1 MSEDLENSI
10 DDINLDDFNFDDLIE
25 EAGISDGN
33 QEQNTSFNEMVDDTI
48 DLDVNFD
55 ETLTDDGLNQLSDID
70 VNNEIEGEKN
80 EPFFENSFD
89 EDLTVSLDEDFS
101 NSENITAEDTNFFED
116 EPGVLMD
123 ENIGSDETYA
133 SELQSETVFE
143 NEVLDE
149 NVFDDNKNVEFTD
162 NDTQSDDYSVNAN
175 VDGMVEEEVGFE
187 TQDVVADN
195 YLVEQTSG
203 DVDLP
208 EGFFEDRPE
217 ESEIAQEEFSSNE
230 INDDVH
236 NEYFDS
242 GEEEIIAP
250 SLEEDFGSASDMG
263 ILTSQNVGQLQ
274 WYSGNSDDKM
284 FEISKGF
291 ESGTFDADE
300 ECKTIHVNVGYDTYG
315 WEVQFSDGLVMNLRD
330 VREYQIRNGKL
341 PNSEGRIVF
350 AQSAL
355 MFSGVERIVIYENTK
370 YFSYGL

>member
-101 NSENITAEDTNFFED
+101 NPENIPAEDSNFFED
-116 EPGVLMD
+116 ESGVLMD
-123 ENIGSDETYA
+123 ENIGSDETYV

-149 NVFDDNKNVEFTD
+149 NVFDDNEIVEFTD
-162 NDTQSDDYSVNAN
+162 NDAQSDDYSVNAT

-187 TQDVVADN
+187 TQDVVEDN
-195 YLVEQTSG
+195 YLVEQTSD

-230 INDDVH
+230 VNDDVH

-284 FEISKGF
+284 LEISKGF

>member
-55 ETLTDDGLNQLSDID
+55 DTLTDDGLNQLSDED

-89 EDLTVSLDEDFS
+89 EDLTVSLDENFS

-116 EPGVLMD
+116 ESGVLMD

-149 NVFDDNKNVEFTD
+149 NVFDDNEIVEFTD
-162 NDTQSDDYSVNAN
+162 NDTQSDDYSMNAN
-175 VDGMVEEEVGFE
+175 VDALVEDEVGFE
-187 TQDVVADN
+187 TQDVVEDN
-195 YLVEQTSG
+195 YIVEQAG
-203 DVDLP
+203 DDVDLP

-217 ESEIAQEEFSSNE
+217 ESEIVQEEFSSNE
-230 INDDVH
+230 VNDDVH

-250 SLEEDFGSASDMG
+250 ALKEDFGHASDMG
-263 ILTSQNVGQLQ
+263 VLTSQNVGQLQ

>member
-89 EDLTVSLDEDFS
+89 EDLTVSLDENFS

-116 EPGVLMD
+116 ESGVLMD

-149 NVFDDNKNVEFTD
+149 NVFDDNENVEFTD
-162 NDTQSDDYSVNAN
+162 NDAQSDDYSVNAT
-175 VDGMVEEEVGFE
+175 VDGMVEDEFGFE
-187 TQDVVADN
+187 TQDVVEDN

-217 ESEIAQEEFSSNE
+217 ESEIVQEEFSSNE
-230 INDDVH
+230 VNDDLH

-300 ECKTIHVNVGYDTYG
+300 ECKTIHVNVGYGTYG

>member
-55 ETLTDDGLNQLSDID
+55 DTLADDGLNQLSDED

-89 EDLTVSLDEDFS
+89 EDLTVSLDANFS

-116 EPGVLMD
+116 ESGVLMD

-149 NVFDDNKNVEFTD
+149 NVFDDNENVEFTD
-162 NDTQSDDYSVNAN
+162 NDAQSDDYSVNAT
-175 VDGMVEEEVGFE
+175 VDGMVEDEVGFE
-187 TQDVVADN
+187 AQDVVEDN
-195 YLVEQTSG
+195 YLVEQTSD

-217 ESEIAQEEFSSNE
+217 ESEIVQEEFSSNE
-230 INDDVH
+230 VNDDVH

-250 SLEEDFGSASDMG
+250 SLEGNFGSTSDMG

>member
-123 ENIGSDETYA
+123 ENIGSDETYV

-149 NVFDDNKNVEFTD
+149 NVFDDNEIVEFTD
-162 NDTQSDDYSVNAN
+162 NDAQSDDYSVNAT

-187 TQDVVADN
+187 TQDVVEDN
-195 YLVEQTSG
+195 YLVEQTSD

-230 INDDVH
+230 VNDDVH

-274 WYSGNSDDKM
+274 WYSGNSVDKM
-284 FEISKGF
+284 LEISKGF

>member
-116 EPGVLMD
+116 ESGVLMD

-149 NVFDDNKNVEFTD
+149 NVFDDNENVEFTD
-162 NDTQSDDYSVNAN
+162 NDAQSDDYSVNAT
-175 VDGMVEEEVGFE
+175 VDGMVEDEFGFE
-187 TQDVVADN
+187 TQDVVEDN

-217 ESEIAQEEFSSNE
+217 ESEIVQEEFSSNE
-230 INDDVH
+230 VNDDLH

-300 ECKTIHVNVGYDTYG
+300 ECKTIHVNVGYGTYG